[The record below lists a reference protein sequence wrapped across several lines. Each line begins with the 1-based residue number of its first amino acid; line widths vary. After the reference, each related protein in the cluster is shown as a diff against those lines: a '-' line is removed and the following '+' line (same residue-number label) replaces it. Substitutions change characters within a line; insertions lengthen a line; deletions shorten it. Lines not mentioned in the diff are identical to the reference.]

1 MRESDGRL
9 LRTWRAGSSAK
20 LNAYLSDY
28 ACLTE
33 GLLQL
38 YQTTF
43 DQRWYLAAH
52 ELAETMLTHFSGED
66 GAGFFDTS
74 ADHETL
80 IIRPR
85 TLQDNATPSGN
96 AMAAC
101 VLLKLGAYTGERKFT
116 ASAENVIRTV
126 QNLAGR
132 NPTGFGQWLQ
142 ALSFAVSAI
151 KEVAIIGAHEAADT
165 RALLAT
171 AQRPYRPHQVVAC
184 GETTDHDAVIPLL
197 ATRAKKG
204 AKATAYV
211 CRGFECRLPVTNP
224 SELSQQLD

>member
-1 MRESDGRL
+1 
-9 LRTWRAGSSAK
+9 
-20 LNAYLSDY
+20 
-28 ACLTE
+28 
-33 GLLQL
+33 
-38 YQTTF
+38 
-43 DQRWYLAAH
+43 
-52 ELAETMLTHFSGED
+52 
-66 GAGFFDTS
+66 
-74 ADHETL
+74 
-80 IIRPR
+80 
-85 TLQDNATPSGN
+85 
-96 AMAAC
+96 MAAC

-184 GETTDHDAVIPLL
+184 GETTDHNAVIPLL